1 MSIAFFLDGI
11 VVAKPSKRIKSNG
24 ATQKI
29 LPTHC
34 FKKLTILQSTVEASD
49 NFPSQIPY
57 SIEVTYNLL
66 AHYIWPPRLLNGGHN
81 WTEYDPITQHP
92 SYWSHMQTCCD
103 YIATSTWQ
111 FFVNFLLSFIV
122 CYTAWTITKIQNCET
137 EISDGRCT
145 AANSDSNL
153 CPISSLSWMMCSL
166 NFNIEQHFVRQT
178 FANFTTFLMDIHRR
192 GQVKTRCRF
201 PYLAA

>member
-1 MSIAFFLDGI
+1 MYIIHCIFWDGI
-11 VVAKPSKRIKSNG
+11 GVAKPSKRIKSNG

-29 LPTHC
+29 LPMHC
-34 FKKLTILQSTVEASD
+34 FKKLTILQSTVEASHK
-49 NFPSQIPY
+49 FPFKIPY

-111 FFVNFLLSFIV
+111 FFDFFYCLLYNLNYNQNTKMRNWNFWWKM
-122 CYTAWTITKIQNCET
+122 Y
-137 EISDGRCT
+137 GRK
-145 AANSDSNL
+145 
-153 CPISSLSWMMCSL
+153 
-166 NFNIEQHFVRQT
+166 F
-178 FANFTTFLMDIHRR
+178 
-192 GQVKTRCRF
+192 RF
-201 PYLAA
+201 